1 MYTDRSWSWWGSRK
15 TISDDNNG
23 YLYFNNCNLVPST
36 PENIKSWNK
45 ITMLVSLYELN
56 NFIYLIWIIAIT
68 TPCRVSF
75 WQEFK
80 SLSRVGLKKEV
91 MKLLN
96 DLKKTIARNYQI
108 TCKDTIKS
116 SRVVIKPVVERIK
129 SFDSVINSCFI
140 DITLNT

>member
-15 TISDDNNG
+15 TKSDDDNG
-23 YLYFNNCNLVPST
+23 YLYFNNCNLEPST

-80 SLSRVGLKKEV
+80 SLSRVGLKKRSYETF
-91 MKLLN
+91 KWF
-96 DLKKTIARNYQI
+96 KKTIARNYQI
-108 TCKDTIKS
+108 TCKDTIHSVQLTQK
-116 SRVVIKPVVERIK
+116 IK
-129 SFDSVINSCFI
+129 SPETEYWLLT
-140 DITLNT
+140 ITPQK